1 MKKPAAKKVATKRQ
15 PRSPRTTAGP
25 KCSSSLTPSKPT
37 VTLTLDEF
45 DQILDFE
52 LDDLLG
58 SLFTTKMQRPRF
70 ADIRWVIII
79 AVECLLLG
87 FVLAH
92 LW

>member
-1 MKKPAAKKVATKRQ
+1 
-15 PRSPRTTAGP
+15 
-25 KCSSSLTPSKPT
+25 
-37 VTLTLDEF
+37 
-45 DQILDFE
+45 
-52 LDDLLG
+52 
-58 SLFTTKMQRPRF
+58 MQRPRF

>member
-15 PRSPRTTAGP
+15 PRSPRTAADP
-25 KCSSSLTPSKPT
+25 KRSSSRTPSTPT
-37 VTLTLDEF
+37 VTLTLDEL

-52 LDDLLG
+52 LDELFGPLLK
-58 SLFTTKMQRPRF
+58 TKRQRPRST
-70 ADIRWVIII
+70 DIRWVIII